1 MGSSMGWLEEYQ
13 KLSRDQ
19 RLIVE
24 HKILQEIRR
33 ILRGKALERQENE
46 PRQDKLAKA
55 DKKC

>member
-1 MGSSMGWLEEYQ
+1 MGWLEEYQ